1 MTLSIL
7 GKISSHAFVN
17 RKQEK
22 DLVEK
27 YSQYL
32 KIKAPTM
39 ETKIR
44 NLSGG
49 NQQKVIIARAL
60 ATDMKVLF
68 LDEPTR
74 GIDVGTKAEIY
85 KIIWELAGQGLS
97 IVVISSEMPELMK
110 LCDRFIVLRNG
121 KITGEFMRN
130 EVKEQTLMEAAAL
143 S

>member
-1 MTLSIL
+1 
-7 GKISSHAFVN
+7 
-17 RKQEK
+17 
-22 DLVEK
+22 
-27 YSQYL
+27 
-32 KIKAPTM
+32 M

>member
-1 MTLSIL
+1 M
-7 GKISSHAFVN
+7 
-17 RKQEK
+17 
-22 DLVEK
+22 
-27 YSQYL
+27 
-32 KIKAPTM
+32 
-39 ETKIR
+39 
-44 NLSGG
+44 
-49 NQQKVIIARAL
+49 IIARAL

-143 S
+143 SYSEIARF